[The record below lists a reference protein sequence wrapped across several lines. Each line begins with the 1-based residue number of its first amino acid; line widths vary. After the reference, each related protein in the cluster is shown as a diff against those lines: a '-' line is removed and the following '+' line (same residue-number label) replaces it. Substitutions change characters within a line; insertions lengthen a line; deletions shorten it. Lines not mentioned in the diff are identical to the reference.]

1 MDRVTH
7 LVKGVQTTP
16 LNLNYHEWEVTIH
29 GVPDQKL
36 IDHVGCCQHV
46 DRNLWSCAKP
56 TNYWIMTAR
65 KLEEVMFTQ
74 VQLVAES
81 GYHKGCNC
89 TINLEN

>member
-1 MDRVTH
+1 
-7 LVKGVQTTP
+7 
-16 LNLNYHEWEVTIH
+16 
-29 GVPDQKL
+29 
-36 IDHVGCCQHV
+36 
-46 DRNLWSCAKP
+46 
-56 TNYWIMTAR
+56 MTAR